1 MARLSKGP
9 IPFGPKSRPPSGK
22 PPIEVAV
29 RGPLARNSSFVAK
42 SAAVAKQLAK
52 AAPKASTRTQPR
64 RGGRNSEDPLSGPL
78 LR

>member
-1 MARLSKGP
+1 MARLS
-9 IPFGPKSRPPSGK
+9 SRPPGKSK
-22 PPIEVAV
+22 PPIQVSV
-29 RGPLARNSSFVAK
+29 NGPLARNPSFVRK

-52 AAPKASTRTQPR
+52 SAPRPVGKSVAKT